1 MAQFP
6 HSFGKFAFPQSF
18 HTRKLCEITLFYIVF
33 GSIIF
38 DLYHNLINHISSSSN
53 RFLEFLYLSN
63 MLPTWL
69 YDIDL
74 LYIPEY
80 SSGLDSLREMCPYSE
95 FFCPVFPHIWTRKTP
110 NTDTLFS
117 YWRVSLDG
125 SDFTATNRPK
135 KLFLLQNFP

>member
-53 RFLEFLYLSN
+53 RFSRISLFEQYASYLIVWHRPFIYSWIFFWLGFTAWNVSVFGVFLSRIS
-63 MLPTWL
+63 PH
-69 YDIDL
+69 
-74 LYIPEY
+74 
-80 SSGLDSLREMCPYSE
+80 LDKKNSKYG
-95 FFCPVFPHIWTRKTP
+95 H
-110 NTDTLFS
+110 LFS